1 MEISRRTCFKA
12 HQTNKRNRIGEVMD
26 LSTRYLGLELKNPLV
41 PSASPL
47 SKNMD
52 SLKRLAE
59 AGAGAIVMHSLF
71 EEQINATSMELD
83 HFLSHGTESFGEAL
97 SYFPDMGEFE
107 VGPDSYLE
115 HIAEAKNSVSIPIIG
130 SLNGV
135 SNGGWINY
143 AKLIEEAGADA
154 LELNIYY
161 IPTDP
166 DLSGAEVEANYLE
179 VIKSVCD
186 SVDIPI
192 AIKFGASFSSIPNM
206 AKQMVQQGAKGL
218 VMFNRFYQ
226 PDFDIRNMEVVP
238 HLILSNSS
246 ELRLPLR
253 WTAILYKK
261 IAADIAI
268 TTGIHN
274 GTDVVKG
281 LLAGA
286 DITMVASELLLNGID
301 RIPEILSE
309 LQRWMEDYE
318 CSSINEFR
326 GSMSHVHTAEP
337 AAFERANYMK
347 VLQSLK
353 QDPTGK
359 LWW

>member
-1 MEISRRTCFKA
+1 M
-12 HQTNKRNRIGEVMD
+12 N
-26 LSTRYLGLELKNPLV
+26 LSTNYLGLELENPLV

-47 SKNMD
+47 SKSMEGIR
-52 SLKRLAE
+52 RLAE

-71 EEQINATSMELD
+71 EEQINANSMEID
-83 HFLSHGTESFGEAL
+83 HFLSSGTESFGEAL
-97 SYFPDMGEFE
+97 SYFPEMESFE

-115 HIAEAKNSVSIPIIG
+115 HIREAKQSVHIPIIG

-135 SNGGWINY
+135 SDGGWIEY

-166 DLSGAEVEANYLE
+166 DKSGAEIESMYLE
-179 VIKSVCD
+179 VIRSVC
-186 SVDIPI
+186 SSIRIPV
-192 AIKFGASFSSIPNM
+192 AVKFGPFFSSIPNM
-206 AKQMVQQGAKGL
+206 AKKMSKLGAKGL

-226 PDFDIRNMEVVP
+226 PDFDIEAMEVVP
-238 HLILSNSS
+238 NLVLSNSN

-253 WTAILYKK
+253 WTAILYKQVP
-261 IAADIAI
+261 ADIAI
-268 TTGIHN
+268 TSGIHT
-274 GTDVVKG
+274 GSDVIKG
-281 LLAGA
+281 ILAGA
-286 DITMVASELLLNGID
+286 NVTMLASELLSNGIH
-301 RIPEILSE
+301 RISEIKTE
-309 LQRWMEDYE
+309 MVEWMEKYE
-318 CSSINEFR
+318 YSSVNQMR
-326 GSMSHVHTAEP
+326 GSMSQMNTAEP

-353 QDPTGK
+353 EDPTGQ

>member
-1 MEISRRTCFKA
+1 
-12 HQTNKRNRIGEVMD
+12 MD
-26 LSTRYLGLELKNPLV
+26 LSTTYLGLNLDNPVV

-47 SKNMD
+47 SK
-52 SLKRLAE
+52 SLDGIKRLHE

-71 EEQINATSMELD
+71 EEQINANSLEID
-83 HFLSHGTESFGEAL
+83 HFLSSGTESFGEAL
-97 SYFPDMGEFE
+97 SYFPEMDSYE

-115 HIAEAKNSVSIPIIG
+115 HIREAKECISIPVIG

-135 SNGGWINY
+135 SSGGWVSY
-143 AKLIEEAGADA
+143 AKMIEEAGADA

-166 DLSGAEVEANYLE
+166 DKSGVEIESVYLE
-179 VIKSVCD
+179 IIREICQSVR
-186 SVDIPI
+186 IPV
-192 AIKFGASFSSIPNM
+192 AVKFGPFFSSIPNM
-206 AKQMVQQGAKGL
+206 AKKMTQVGARGL

-226 PDFDIRNMEVVP
+226 PDFDIQEMEVVP
-238 HLILSNSS
+238 NLILSNSD

-261 IAADIAI
+261 LKADIAI
-268 TTGIHN
+268 TSGVHN
-274 GTDVVKG
+274 GTDVIKG
-281 LLAGA
+281 ILAGA
-286 DITMVASELLLNGID
+286 NITMLASELLVHGIH
-301 RIPEILSE
+301 RITEIKSE
-309 LQRWMEDYE
+309 ITHWMEDYE
-318 CSSINEFR
+318 YESISQMR
-326 GSMSHVHTAEP
+326 GSMSQINTPEP